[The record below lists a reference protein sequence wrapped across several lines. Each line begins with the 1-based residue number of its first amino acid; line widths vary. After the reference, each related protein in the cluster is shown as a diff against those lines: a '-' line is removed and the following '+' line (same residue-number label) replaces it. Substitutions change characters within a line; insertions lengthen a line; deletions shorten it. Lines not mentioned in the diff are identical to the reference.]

1 MDQFL
6 KLPLKFKSFFADGR
20 IDRCTIKESV
30 ARNLHLLITTMQGEN
45 LQNDNYGSKFWDDD
59 YDIHLSS
66 DDRKEKIKSA
76 IKDQIA
82 RFELR
87 LEQVDIDV
95 NIKQSEVYR
104 QQGAQLRYRL
114 EIIIRG
120 LLVRTKEPFVFKTG
134 FFIGPLML
142 D

>member
-6 KLPLKFKSFFADGR
+6 KLPLKFKSFFNDGR
-20 IDRCTIKESV
+20 IDRCTIKESI

-45 LQNDNYGSKFWDDD
+45 LQNDYYGSKFWDDD

-66 DDRKEKIKSA
+66 DDRKEKIKNS
-76 IKDQIA
+76 IKEQIDK
-82 RFELR
+82 FELR
-87 LEQVDIDV
+87 LEQVEIEA
-95 NIKQSEVYR
+95 NIKQSEVFR
-104 QQGAQLRYRL
+104 QQGSQLRYRL
-114 EIIIRG
+114 ELIVRG

-134 FFIGPLML
+134 FFLGPLML

>member
-6 KLPLKFKSFFADGR
+6 KLPLKFNSFFADGR
-20 IDRCTIKESV
+20 IDRCTIKESI

-59 YDIHLSS
+59 YDIHISNEA
-66 DDRKEKIKSA
+66 RKESVVKA
-76 IKDQIA
+76 IKDQVTH
-82 RFELR
+82 FELR
-87 LEQVDIDV
+87 IEQVNIEV

-104 QQGAQLRYRL
+104 QQGTQLRYRL
-114 EIIIRG
+114 EIIIRA
-120 LLVRTKEPFVFKTG
+120 LIVRTKEPFVFKTG

>member
-6 KLPLKFKSFFADGR
+6 KLPLKFKSFFTDGR
-20 IDRCTIKESV
+20 IDRCTIKESI

-45 LQNDNYGSKFWDDD
+45 LQDDNYGSKFWDDD
-59 YDIHLSS
+59 YDIHLSNEE
-66 DDRKEKIKSA
+66 RKHSVVRALKE
-76 IKDQIA
+76 QIA
-82 RFELR
+82 LFELR
-87 LEQVDIDV
+87 IEQVDIDV

-104 QQGAQLRYRL
+104 QQGSQLRYRL
-114 EIIIRG
+114 EIIIRA